1 MFGVFDIALGWA
13 WHTSYRARKFWRW
26 KREGALIAAAAV
38 TIIGVV
44 DISHR
49 MLVEQEG
56 PVQSRAAASSD
67 TAVEPAVT
75 ASATPTAEA
84 SSVIETISTVDM
96 PPEPIRTVAAAQ
108 SPALADD
115 PIGAVIESGKLYTDP
130 ISTGSIT
137 PARTAKLSH
146 QP

>member
-13 WHTSYRARKFWRW
+13 WHTAYRARKFWRW
-26 KREGALIAAAAV
+26 KREGALVAAAAV
-38 TIIGVV
+38 TIIASV
-44 DISHR
+44 DVGHR
-49 MLVEQEG
+49 LMLEAEG
-56 PVQSRAAASSD
+56 PVMSRAAASSD
-67 TAVEPAVT
+67 QTAQPAST
-75 ASATPTAEA
+75 AAATPTAEA
-84 SSVIETISTVDM
+84 SAVIETISTVDL

-137 PARTAKLSH
+137 PARPEKLS
-146 QP
+146 QKQ